1 MSRRARAA
9 PVAASGTG
17 RSARPRFITSVERSA
32 DETRRA
38 GARAAGRAAILGRA
52 LALSALLAAAPA
64 PAQDFASPTPP
75 VWSASTAAP
84 AHVLEHGLPGPRAAF
99 AAQAVESRWYEVPGL
114 VTRALAIAAG
124 WRSVR
129 AAAGVSRTGD
139 PELGWSAG
147 AVALGVAGARAG
159 GTLRAVARR
168 DAGPLALNAALG
180 PGLGLEVGG
189 GAWADAGA
197 GVTLFA
203 SAPQAFTRGIAPPLD
218 RGFELGACWVM
229 DDLSLRL
236 ARVSG
241 RGGAG
246 DARHEAGL
254 ALAAGPV
261 TAWLEARDQPARGAL
276 GLAARA
282 RALEVA
288 AVVESH
294 PLLGETVRLSLLV
307 SPGP

>member
-1 MSRRARAA
+1 M
-9 PVAASGTG
+9 
-17 RSARPRFITSVERSA
+17 
-32 DETRRA
+32 
-38 GARAAGRAAILGRA
+38 
-52 LALSALLAAAPA
+52 LLAGIASPGL
-64 PAQDFASPTPP
+64 AQDFAAPTPP
-75 VWSASTAAP
+75 ARFTTTAAP
-84 AHVLEHGLPGPRAAF
+84 AQVLEHGLPGARAAL
-99 AAQAVESRWYEVPGL
+99 AAQALESRWYEVPGL

-124 WRSVR
+124 WRSIR

-147 AVALGVAGARAG
+147 AVALGVAGGRAG
-159 GTLRAVARR
+159 GALRAAARR
-168 DAGPLALNAALG
+168 DADPLALDAALG

-197 GVTLFA
+197 GVTLYA
-203 SAPQAFTRGIAPPLD
+203 SAPQVFTRGVAPPLE
-218 RGFELGACWVM
+218 RGFELGAGWVM

-241 RGGAG
+241 RGGAV

-254 ALAAGPV
+254 ALGTGPV
-261 TAWLEARDQPARGAL
+261 TVWLEARDQPARGAL